1 MILVFANMELL
12 CISVAAEEEVNT
24 ALHVRYGSRNLIVQS
39 LRTCELRRTL
49 FSHIRIF
56 CLAL

>member
-1 MILVFANMELL
+1 MFANMELL